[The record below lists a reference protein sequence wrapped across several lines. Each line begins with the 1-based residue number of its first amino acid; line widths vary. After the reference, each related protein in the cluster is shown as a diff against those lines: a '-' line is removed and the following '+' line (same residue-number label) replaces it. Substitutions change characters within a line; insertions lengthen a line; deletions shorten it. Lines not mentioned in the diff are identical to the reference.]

1 MALILVIEDD
11 RVQRVLTA
19 GALKAAGHEVLEAVD
34 GETGL
39 QAARLGRPDLILC
52 DVMMP
57 GMNGYEIV
65 TALRKEDPA
74 IADTPVIMLTALNQR
89 AHMRIGM
96 VSGADDYLTKPFT
109 MQELM
114 EAVTALLARR
124 QAQRDAIVS
133 QMKSEIVE
141 VLDEQKQELA
151 RQYERRFMEELS
163 ARWDRGQ
170 LANSELKYA
179 DATVLVVDLFG
190 ALRQQLA
197 GASHAGETVRRAYH
211 SARDNLYLFRA
222 RHLLSYGDDLLSIF
236 VDEETGGA
244 DAKLRAVRAAF
255 ALQKALAA
263 LVPPAGAG
271 TAGGE
276 FTVALHEGPVTLLH
290 VSDPLHGDAD
300 ATLATGD
307 AVAAVRA
314 LRAQAQRAGWRVSC
328 SREVL
333 AGLEGLI
340 RTGAQAPAAGHAF
353 DAIELLGVT

>member
-1 MALILVIEDD
+1 MPLILVIEDD

-19 GALKAAGHEVLEAVD
+19 GALQAAGHEVLEAVD

-39 QAARLGRPDLILC
+39 QAARTRRPDLILC

-96 VSGADDYLTKPFT
+96 VSGADDYLTKPFSL
-109 MQELM
+109 QELI

-124 QAQRDAIVS
+124 QAQRDAIVN
-133 QMKSEIVE
+133 QMKSEIVQ

-151 RQYERRFMEELS
+151 SQYERRFMEELN

-170 LANSELKYA
+170 LANSELKYT

-190 ALRQQLA
+190 ALRRQLA

-211 SARDNLYLFRA
+211 GARDNLYLFGA
-222 RHLLSYGDDLLSIF
+222 RHFLAYGDDLLAIF
-236 VDEETGGA
+236 VDDRGTGA
-244 DAKLRAVRAAF
+244 DARLRATRAAF
-255 ALQKALAA
+255 ALQKALRA
-263 LVPPAGAG
+263 VVRPDGVGAGAG
-271 TAGGE
+271 E
-276 FTVALHEGPVTLLH
+276 FTIALHQGPVTLLH

-300 ATLATGD
+300 ATLATGHRWRPCRRC
-307 AVAAVRA
+307 ARRRKTPAGACPARLRCWPA
-314 LRAQAQRAGWRVSC
+314 LKASC
-328 SREVL
+328 
-333 AGLEGLI
+333 
-340 RTGAQAPAAGHAF
+340 APAHRHRSRARRSLPCNCLA
-353 DAIELLGVT
+353 